1 MRPLVAVDNKRRAAA
16 RDAYSLHQLESESNL
31 FPFFLVLVQPP
42 YFFRAYLRS
51 YFTLRSRLF
60 VLFSRLL
67 SLFSG
72 RLLIGALLLLLVS
85 ACSSPTPPAEQPQRP
100 TAAELARARRTLLH
114 RDSLRADS
122 LGQAGKQWPGA
133 ILPDSRIVAYYG
145 NPVNR
150 RMGVLGEF
158 PKDEM
163 LRRLDAQIEQW
174 EAADPKRPVRPA
186 LHLTAVIAQ
195 RDSGA
200 DGKYRLPLPDS
211 VIRRMIALGREQ
223 HALVFLDV
231 QPGLSTLP
239 AELPRLAPYLRLP
252 WVHLGI
258 DAEFSMKSGAR
269 PGTEVG
275 EFDAQ
280 DVNYARRF
288 LAQLVSEN
296 HLPPKVLV
304 VHRFRQDMLTNYQ
317 DIKTDPRVQ
326 IVMDM
331 DGWGTPKVK
340 RSSYRKYIQK
350 EPVEFAG
357 FKLFYKNDS
366 RGTSRLMTPAEVA
379 ALQPRPVYI
388 QYQ

>member
-1 MRPLVAVDNKRRAAA
+1 VTHTHFINSKANLI
-16 RDAYSLHQLESESNL
+16 YSLS
-31 FPFFLVLVQPP
+31 FFLVLVQPP

-51 YFTLRSRLF
+51 YLTLRSRLF

-72 RLLIGALLLLLVS
+72 RLRVGALLFLLVS
-85 ACSSPTPPAEQPQRP
+85 ACSSPSPPAEQPQRP

>member
-1 MRPLVAVDNKRRAAA
+1 MAVSLFRRSS
-16 RDAYSLHQLESESNL
+16 YSLTYLWCWVLL
-31 FPFFLVLVQPP
+31 F
-42 YFFRAYLRS
+42 
-51 YFTLRSRLF
+51 
-60 VLFSRLL
+60 LL
-67 SLFSG
+67 GTS
-72 RLLIGALLLLLVS
+72 
-85 ACSSPTPPAEQPQRP
+85 CSSPQEKQRHQP
-100 TAAELARARRTLLH
+100 TAAELARARHLLLH
-114 RDSLRADS
+114 RDSLLADS
-122 LGQAGKQWPGA
+122 LTRVGKPWPGS
-133 ILPDSRIVAYYG
+133 ILPDTRIVAYYG
-145 NPVNR
+145 NPLHK
-150 RMGVLGEF
+150 RMGVLGEY

-163 LRRLDAQIEQW
+163 LRRLNEQIDEW

-186 LHLTAVIAQ
+186 LHLIAVIAQ

-200 DGKYRLPLPDS
+200 DGKYRLALPDTT
-211 VIRRMIALGREQ
+211 IRRVINWGREQ

-239 AELPRLAPYLRLP
+239 QELPQLAPYLRLP
-252 WVHLGI
+252 FVHLGI
-258 DAEFSMKSGAR
+258 DPEFSMKSGAR

-331 DGWGTPKVK
+331 DGWGTPRIK

-357 FKLFYKNDS
+357 FKLFYKND
-366 RGTSRLMTPAEVA
+366 RRPGSRLMTPAEVA
-379 ALQPRPVYI
+379 ALKPQPLYI